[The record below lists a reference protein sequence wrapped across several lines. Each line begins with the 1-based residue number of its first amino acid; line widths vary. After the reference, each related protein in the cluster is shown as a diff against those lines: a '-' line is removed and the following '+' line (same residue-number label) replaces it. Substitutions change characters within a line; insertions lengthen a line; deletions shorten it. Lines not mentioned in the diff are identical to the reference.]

1 MKESFR
7 NRTYASLLILFMCS
21 GAVLMSQEN
30 CTVLVK
36 DLEGSYTGECKKGL
50 AHGDGHAQGI
60 DSYKGRFSKGL
71 PHGEGKYAW
80 SDGSFYEGEWRKG
93 LRHGEGSYTYTD
105 EGRDSVQAGLW
116 KDDNYMGEII
126 VPAYKISRTA
136 GVARSSISKSSDTGS
151 GVRVNL
157 LMSGRANTDIEG
169 FSMVCGSGS
178 QFVSGN
184 TYGIQDA
191 AVPYTVSIRYRTWNQ
206 MHSTQRDVV
215 FEFIINEPGTFDVS
229 ISN

>member
-1 MKESFR
+1 M
-7 NRTYASLLILFMCS
+7 AILLMYS
-21 GAVLMSQEN
+21 GALLMSQEN

-36 DLEGSYTGECKKGL
+36 DLEGSYTGKCKKGL
-50 AHGDGHAQGI
+50 AHGDGKAQGT
-60 DSYKGRFSKGL
+60 DLYEGSFAKGL
-71 PHGEGKYAW
+71 PHGSGKYTW
-80 SDGSFYEGEWRKG
+80 SNGNFYEGEWRKG
-93 LRHGEGSYTYTD
+93 LRYGEGSYTYTD

-116 KDDNYMGEII
+116 KNDNYMGEIV
-126 VPAYKISRTA
+126 VPAYKITRSV

-157 LMSGRANTDIEG
+157 ILAGRANTDIEA

-184 TYGIQDA
+184 TYGVQDA

-215 FEFIINEPGTFDVS
+215 FECIINEPGTFDIN